1 MKIYAPSAQAI
12 CIFRERTT
20 RDAPVLHM
28 FTAKASA
35 FPGRTER
42 TKGGPFFFPS
52 PVCASG
58 NSKAP
63 PKTAGPGGSEPSAG
77 STQMQH
83 TPVRTRR
90 GITQLQERRDEKGRP
105 LLSGTEGLQAAYPR
119 GRGRQRGPCA
129 KCPATQ
135 KLKSRPFILKAS
147 IKTSGIFN
155 LKGTDKHDRQ

>member
-1 MKIYAPSAQAI
+1 MKIYAPPAQAI

-20 RDAPVLHM
+20 RDAPALHM
-28 FTAKASA
+28 FPEKSDTFTKSAKQPFPGKAPA

-90 GITQLQERRDEKGRP
+90 GITQLQERRGEKGRP
-105 LLSGTEGLQAAYPR
+105 LLSGTEELQAAYPR
-119 GRGRQRGPCA
+119 SKSGNGVYAQNARQHR
-129 KCPATQ
+129 
-135 KLKSRPFILKAS
+135 
-147 IKTSGIFN
+147 N
-155 LKGTDKHDRQ
+155 LNHGLLY